1 MASTQCLWILTS
13 VPAAVPC
20 LVLCVCVFVFLLWQ
34 SLCSSFVFSL
44 LFLVVSV
51 RKLVSCSGSC
61 FVFTNTAFIFRELF
75 VCLLVLPLDLTCC
88 RVFNKLTFADL
99 TWFFSPLYFWSSVR
113 VDSPSHILLIHN
125 TVQFINRKCE
135 KYACKSFFLTTRYS
149 IAEPQFVFF
158 LSKQKKRRFF
168 GKFHWITWQIS
179 CSRMTQHVQLHGKPY
194 SCCKMCTNIY
204 MRKRKIE
211 IVIFLWCWDDMLR
224 DNLSVI
230 ICFSNIIQ

>member
-1 MASTQCLWILTS
+1 MGILSLQHSVMAQGFLCHCSLLPPVLPLIRLTWPWPGGAPELAAANNRLAHFIRLAWHPPSACLCQQQCYVWFF
-13 VPAAVPC
+13 
-20 LVLCVCVFVFLLWQ
+20 VCVSVFLLWQ

-61 FVFTNTAFIFRELF
+61 FVFTNTVFIFRELF

-135 KYACKSFFLTTRYS
+135 KYACKSFF
-149 IAEPQFVFF
+149 
-158 LSKQKKRRFF
+158 
-168 GKFHWITWQIS
+168 
-179 CSRMTQHVQLHGKPY
+179 
-194 SCCKMCTNIY
+194 
-204 MRKRKIE
+204 
-211 IVIFLWCWDDMLR
+211 
-224 DNLSVI
+224 
-230 ICFSNIIQ
+230 